1 MAAKLIKE
9 LRGFSGAQVMLMKK
23 REMLFIRK
31 IGNIDRNEEQLKKLS
46 DKFPVPKI
54 YGRVDDR
61 LDIEYLHGLDIK
73 TYLVTHNYENLSD
86 FIIHTLTEFSK
97 NNTMK
102 DYSAFYKNFLSSC
115 NFFEFSFTAEELFEK
130 LPKVLPA
137 SLYHGDFTLENIIY
151 TEDRGFF
158 MIDCSSGIWDS
169 YVFDIAKLRQDL
181 ECGWFLRY
189 NPISIDVKI
198 NAIQQKILDRFP
210 DANNDYLL
218 ILMLLR
224 IIRYTLPNT
233 VERNLLTQGIT
244 RLWK

>member
-73 TYLVTHNYENLSD
+73 SYLLTHSHDNLAD
-86 FIIHTLTEFSK
+86 FIIGTLTEFSK
-97 NNTMK
+97 NSKLK
-102 DYSAFYKNFLSSC
+102 DYSDTYKENLSLYDFS
-115 NFFEFSFTAEELFEK
+115 EFSFTAQDLFKK
-130 LPKVLPA
+130 LPKILPK

-189 NPISIDVKI
+189 NPISVDVKI
-198 NAIQQKILDRFP
+198 SAIQKKILEQFP
-210 DANNDYLL
+210 EADNNYLL

-224 IIRYTLPNT
+224 VNRYTMPNT
-233 VERNLLTQGIT
+233 IERNLIIQGIT